1 MTIFGILWI
10 FILLYCF
17 RRKKDIAFLTI
28 ISATLQ
34 CSNVFVIGSVGVGP
48 QIITSIAF
56 CIKMVINNKGRIRL
70 WKKSISTIFSIILT
84 LYVYLLFI
92 SIKNGVL
99 NDCIIKL
106 IQLGIYLICFY
117 FMFELGEKLTNEEIY
132 SFVRKLTIT
141 VLIIGFIQFGITSG
155 ILPRLSIVGALL
167 YNDPNKEVVYY
178 NTDNW
183 LRFTST
189 YMEPSYYSGF
199 LDGSFFYFLANKE
212 HRKNNYFLLIVIFF
226 QILLTFSSTAY
237 GGFALMGIVYF
248 IFSKEM
254 KFKFRLLLMALAG
267 FAVMMLAFPNVMN
280 SVIFKKFSGQ
290 SYAGRNPQIMR
301 AMEMF
306 KKSPII
312 GNGYKTA
319 RGSSIIE
326 TMLAETGIIGLSLYI
341 LLVISFVLLIKNYK
355 KITYT
360 FMAGLAVL
368 SVIFTQLIAVPDL
381 DICTFWMWLNVFALH
396 YFAIS
401 SDAMAGFM
409 THRYLSQKD
418 GL

>member
-1 MTIFGILWI
+1 MTI
-10 FILLYCF
+10 
-17 RRKKDIAFLTI
+17 
-28 ISATLQ
+28 TL
-34 CSNVFVIGSVGVGP
+34 
-48 QIITSIAF
+48 
-56 CIKMVINNKGRIRL
+56 
-70 WKKSISTIFSIILT
+70 
-84 LYVYLLFI
+84 
-92 SIKNGVL
+92 
-99 NDCIIKL
+99 
-106 IQLGIYLICFY
+106 
-117 FMFELGEKLTNEEIY
+117 
-132 SFVRKLTIT
+132 
-141 VLIIGFIQFGITSG
+141 LIIGFIQFGITSG
-155 ILPRLSIVGALL
+155 ILPRLSIVGTLL
-167 YNDPNKEVVYY
+167 YNDSNKQVVYY

-183 LRFTST
+183 FRFTST

-212 HRKNNYFLLIVIFF
+212 HRKKNYFLLVVIFF

-237 GGFALMGIVYF
+237 GVFALMGIVYF
-248 IFSKEM
+248 ILSIEM
-254 KFKFRLLLMALAG
+254 KFKFNLLLMALAG

-290 SYAGRNPQIMR
+290 SYAGRNPHIMR

-306 KKSPII
+306 KRSPII

-326 TMLAETGIIGLSLYI
+326 TMLAETGIIGCSLYI

-368 SVIFTQLIAVPDL
+368 SAIFTQIIAVPDL

-401 SDAMAGFM
+401 S
-409 THRYLSQKD
+409 TKYPVSKV
-418 GL
+418 